1 MHVFG
6 HCQPVIRTPVPD
18 KCSLVQRLLT
28 DVINA
33 HRVGLSWDGDFTLDD
48 MELMDDRVFIAKEPK
63 RFSIH
68 PVISPEMI
76 HAMGKD
82 FFRIAVLV
90 IVKFRYW
97 GLILYR
103 LQFLILKF
111 STKC

>member
-1 MHVFG
+1 
-6 HCQPVIRTPVPD
+6 VIRTPVPD